1 MTKVKH
7 AFRRDVPGV
16 LLACLFLL
24 FPLAVAA
31 QEHKPEPAGSN
42 GKAEPQASESR
53 PEQASSFG
61 AQLAKETREAAG
73 EEDETAAFRQSAAVR
88 FVSRLTGLSL
98 GTAYWLC
105 VVLNFV
111 VIAAAIFWFSRSSL
125 LQLFRNRSEAIRK
138 AMDEA
143 RRASED
149 ANRRLSDIEN
159 RLSRLDSEIA
169 GMRAAAEQ
177 EAAAEEQ
184 RIRAA
189 AEEDKRRIVEGAE
202 QEIAAAAK
210 LARRELTA
218 FVAGLAVSLAEKK
231 IAVDERTDETLVR
244 NFADRLSDGK
254 DGR

>member
-1 MTKVKH
+1 MTQARQ
-7 AFRRDVPGV
+7 AFRSHATGA
-16 LLACLFLL
+16 LLACLLL
-24 FPLAVAA
+24 FPLGVAA
-31 QEHKPEPAGSN
+31 QEHKTEAAGPKQ
-42 GKAEPQASESR
+42 KAEQQASES
-53 PEQASSFG
+53 PSAEPSSFG

-73 EEDETAAFRQSAAVR
+73 EEDEAAAFKQSAAVR
-88 FVSRLTGLSL
+88 LVSRVTGLSL
-98 GTAYWLC
+98 GAAYWLC
-105 VVLNFV
+105 VVLNFA

-125 LQLFRNRSEAIRK
+125 PQMFRNRSEAIRR

-149 ANRRLSDIEN
+149 ANRRLSEIET
-159 RLSRLDSEIA
+159 RLSRLDSEISE
-169 GMRAAAEQ
+169 MRAAAEQ
-177 EAAAEEQ
+177 EAMAEEQ

-202 QEIAAAAK
+202 QEIAAAAR

-231 IAVDERTDETLVR
+231 IAVDQRTDERLVR